1 MIDWHKLIDNL
12 QWAGI
17 GVTTAAGLAGVP
29 AEHIA
34 QLVKGQADEPPF
46 STGLKLIDLHLDAC
60 PGKHM
65 EILED

>member
-17 GVTTAAGLAGVP
+17 GVTKAAGLAGVP

-34 QLVKGQADEPPF
+34 KVVRGEMHEPYF
-46 STGLKLIDLHLDAC
+46 TTGVKLIDLHLDAC